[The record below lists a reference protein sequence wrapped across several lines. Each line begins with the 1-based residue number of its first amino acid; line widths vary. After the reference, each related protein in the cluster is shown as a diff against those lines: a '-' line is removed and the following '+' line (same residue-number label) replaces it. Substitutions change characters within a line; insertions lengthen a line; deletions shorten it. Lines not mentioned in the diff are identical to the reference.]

1 MQSLSKIFLMVCVLS
16 ALVLRASIAVAA
28 IPSSTQ
34 PSLLGVKCIA
44 EDAPHSAF
52 TSLVRFNDQWI
63 CAFRQASAHKGGTRD
78 SRIRVLSSPDGDAWQ
93 TVTTL
98 SDPRGD
104 IRDAKLAV
112 MPDGR
117 LMLLTAIQ
125 LFDTSKQN
133 HQSIAWFT
141 NDLKKWDGPI
151 DVGEPDVWMW
161 GICWHKQIGYSVGY
175 HTGAIHFVRLYKTTD
190 GKTFE
195 TLVDRLDVKAPF
207 PNETAMTFAP
217 DNTGILLIRCEGEP
231 ACLATAQPPYKDW
244 NIARTNL
251 RIGGPALTFAPSGQL
266 LGGGR
271 IYEPEQHTALFWID
285 PKTDQLTECLKLP
298 SGGDTSYPGLAWQG
312 DVLNMTYYSSHTGKA
327 KIYWANIRFG
337 QAEGTHAQ
345 QP

>member
-1 MQSLSKIFLMVCVLS
+1 MQGLSKLFFICG
-16 ALVLRASIAVAA
+16 ALAALLLHASIAMAA
-28 IPSSTQ
+28 DSPTTQ
-34 PSLLGVKCIA
+34 PALLGVKCIC

-52 TSLVRFNDQWI
+52 TTLVQFNGQWM
-63 CAFRQASAHKGGTRD
+63 CAFRQASAHKGVRD
-78 SRIRVLSSPDGDAWQ
+78 ARIRVLSSPDGNDWQ

-98 SDPRGD
+98 TDPRGD

-117 LMLLTAIQ
+117 LMLLTCTQ
-125 LFDTSKQN
+125 LFDTSKHN

-141 NDLKKWDGPI
+141 RDLKKWDGPI

-161 GICWHKQIGYSVGY
+161 GIAWHKQIGYSVGY
-175 HTGAIHFVRLYKTTD
+175 STGKVHFVRLFKTTD

-217 DNTGILLIRCEGEP
+217 DDTAYLLIRCDPDP
-231 ACLATAQPPYKDW
+231 ASLATAQPPYKDW
-244 NIARTNL
+244 SITRTNL
-251 RIGGPALTFAPSGQL
+251 RVGGPALTFTPAGKL

-271 IYEPEQHTALFWID
+271 IYDPEPHTSLFWID
-285 PKTDQLTECLKLP
+285 PKTAQLTECLKLP
-298 SGGDTSYPGLAWQG
+298 SGGDTSYPGLGWQG
-312 DVLNMTYYSSHTGKA
+312 DVLNMSYYSSHVEKA

-337 QAEGTHAQ
+337 KAEGTHAE